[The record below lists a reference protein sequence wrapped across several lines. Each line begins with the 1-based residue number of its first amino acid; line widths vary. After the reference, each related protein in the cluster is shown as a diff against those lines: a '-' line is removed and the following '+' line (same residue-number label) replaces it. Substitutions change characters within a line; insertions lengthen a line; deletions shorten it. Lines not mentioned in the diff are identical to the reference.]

1 PLVQRQEEP
10 PAPEEEPDLQAKPL
24 VQRQEEPPA
33 PEEEP
38 DLQAKPLVQRQE
50 EPPAPEEEP
59 DLQAKP
65 LVQRQEEPPAPED
78 DLGIQ
83 PKRSPQDSS
92 TSSHNT
98 SDDLENQLTNSKG
111 GGSPLPDEVRSFMEP
126 RFGADFSQVRV
137 HTDSQAIQMN
147 QAVRAQAFTHGND
160 IYFGEGKSPAIS
172 DLTAHELTHVVQQ
185 TGGIKLQ
192 RQVAPPQAAPPQTA
206 PPQPDPNQ
214 TVNPIDPAKITA
226 TVGELRKNIVD
237 GPSELEQL
245 KKPLAGKSAEELDA
259 IKKEYQAKYGKDFD
273 SALKDATLDPAK
285 IKAATDALFKAIDGW
300 GSDEDTILKT
310 LAGKSKAEVAA
321 IRKEYS
327 DHYGRNLDSDINS
340 ELSGSDKQEALAHLS
355 GDKAKAA
362 VEALFNSAGTFND
375 DEQKI
380 ESTLMALA
388 PEDRKKIQ
396 EMAAQNPSVKAKI
409 DKVLGN
415 LGGED
420 LEVTNALLEDK
431 QGEAAAIR
439 INEALDGLGTDEEA
453 VYKYLEGKDPK
464 EIEAIRTAYKNKTGR
479 ELATDIVDDFS
490 SAEMD
495 IALGLERGDK
505 AAAAAGRI
513 KNAGI
518 DKLLGTDEKGIYD
531 QLKGKSP
538 EERKAI
544 IDAYESA
551 YGKGSFQEML
561 KDELSDDDLEQA
573 KQFAKDGQLDPVF
586 ALELATTKSLGT
598 DEELLKETLKDKTAD
613 EIKKIREDYAKK
625 TNGGNLDVDLA
636 GEIDG
641 RDAFEV
647 GQLLKGKPQTAKEH
661 YDRAMERYEFERGEG
676 STAFSQTM
684 MDLSESMGMHSKGEQ
699 LEKQTQ
705 RLREMFDE
713 NGELKPDFTQEDVEK
728 LAGYQETDAT
738 NYKDA
743 KEAVGNAV
751 STVGTIAVA
760 ALVTICTKG
769 AAAPWLV
776 AVISGVAAGGANMA
790 LKYGMQGA
798 AYGGEDIAIEA
809 LTAAISVALGG
820 ALADKTKFLAKLEDI
835 VKGLGEDMAKK
846 VALEALKGTVK
857 GAAMGAL
864 KETMND
870 QNWRQGLAEYLEGI
884 AKGATVGGVVG
895 GVTSAATA
903 TVKGGLD
910 QKTSSAMI
918 EAGAG
923 VVGAAIGEG
932 VGAIKGEYKGR
943 LEDLLGRLLVA
954 GVSAAAEDKA
964 TSAASEA
971 RLSAIAKM
979 VVAIGDD
986 MPKVQQFLEAQVKY
1000 LEPEDRAKL
1009 NEIILTEVRRNE
1021 PDMSQS
1027 QTPNQAD
1034 SQL

>member
-1 PLVQRQEEP
+1 
-10 PAPEEEPDLQAKPL
+10 
-24 VQRQEEPPA
+24 
-33 PEEEP
+33 
-38 DLQAKPLVQRQE
+38 
-50 EPPAPEEEP
+50 
-59 DLQAKP
+59 
-65 LVQRQEEPPAPED
+65 
-78 DLGIQ
+78 
-83 PKRSPQDSS
+83 
-92 TSSHNT
+92 
-98 SDDLENQLTNSKG
+98 
-111 GGSPLPDEVRSFMEP
+111 
-126 RFGADFSQVRV
+126 
-137 HTDSQAIQMN
+137 
-147 QAVRAQAFTHGND
+147 
-160 IYFGEGKSPAIS
+160 
-172 DLTAHELTHVVQQ
+172 LTAHELTHVVQQ
-185 TGGIKLQ
+185 TGGVQVQ
-192 RQVAPPQAAPPQTA
+192 RQVAPPQAAPPQA
-206 PPQPDPNQ
+206 DPNP

-226 TVGELRKNIVD
+226 VVGELRKAIVD
-237 GPSELEQL
+237 GPSEE
-245 KKPLAGKSAEELDA
+245 KTIRKPLEKHEDHKEELDV
-259 IKKEYQAKYGKDFD
+259 IKKEYQAKYGKDLD
-273 SALKDATLDPAK
+273 SAIKDATIDPDK
-285 IKAATDALFKAIDGW
+285 ITKATDALFKAIDGW

-310 LAGKSKAEVAA
+310 LAGKSKAELAA
-321 IRKEYS
+321 IRKEYT

-375 DEQKI
+375 DEEKI

-420 LEVTNALLEDK
+420 LEVTKALLEDK

-479 ELATDIVDDFS
+479 ELATDIDAEFS
-490 SAEMD
+490 GAEMD
-495 IALGLERGDK
+495 IAKALEQGDKAK
-505 AAAAAGRI
+505 AAAARI
-513 KNAGI
+513 KNAG
-518 DKLLGTDEKGIYD
+518 DGLGTDEKGIYD
-531 QLKGKSP
+531 QLKLKDP
-538 EERKAI
+538 KDPKDKKELEKALEEHKAI
-544 IDAYESA
+544 IKAYEST
-551 YGKGSFQEML
+551 YGEGSFYAML
-561 KDELSDDDLEQA
+561 ERELSDDDLEQA
-573 KQFAKDGQLDPVF
+573 KQFAKDGKLDPVF
-586 ALELATTKSLGT
+586 ALQLATTKSLGT
-598 DEELLKETLKDKTAD
+598 DEELLKETLKDKTPD
-613 EIKKIREDYAKK
+613 EIKKIREEYAKK
-625 TNGGNLDVDLA
+625 TNGGNLDMDLA

-647 GQLLKGKPQTAKEH
+647 RQMLKGKPQTSKEH

-676 STAFSQTM
+676 STAFSRTM

-713 NGELKPDFTQEDVEK
+713 NGELKPDFTKEDVEK

-751 STVGTIAVA
+751 TTVGTIAVA
-760 ALVTICTKG
+760 ALTVICTKG

-776 AVISGVAAGGANMA
+776 AVISGLTSGGANMA

-809 LTAAISVALGG
+809 LTAAISAALGG
-820 ALADKTKFLAKLEDI
+820 ALADTTKFLAKLEDI
-835 VKGLGEDMAKK
+835 VKSLGEEMAKK
-846 VALEALKGTVK
+846 VALEALKGTVT

-870 QNWRQGLAEYLEGI
+870 QNWRQGLAEYLGGI

-903 TVKGGLD
+903 TVKGGLEN
-910 QKTSSAMI
+910 KTSSAMI

-943 LEDLLGRLLVA
+943 LEDLLGRLLLA

-964 TSAASEA
+964 TSAASQA

-979 VVAIGDD
+979 VVAAGDD
-986 MPKVQQFLEAQVKY
+986 MPRVQQILEAQVKY
-1000 LEPEDRAKL
+1000 LETEDRATL
-1009 NEIILTEVRRNE
+1009 RVMILTEVMSNE

-1027 QTPNQAD
+1027 KTPNQAD
-1034 SQL
+1034 SHYESHR